1 MNEEY
6 CLVIKPDGEIS
17 LADYPHRANISEEN
31 ACLRALIGEGCEF
44 YEVVRISFADQRLIM
59 LVDEEGRLKS
69 DLQYNSLASM
79 LYGGW
84 IMGTAVLVTTETND
98 EGEEL
103 FRGFDYDEVL
113 WLAERLQKI
122 VKPLRNGHSDKGDGL
137 ARSARSNASEHR
149 Q

>member
-1 MNEEY
+1 MKDQ
-6 CLVIKPDGEIS
+6 CLVIKPDGNLL

-31 ACLRALIGEGCEF
+31 DCLRALIGKGCEL
-44 YEVVRISFADQRLIM
+44 YEVVRIGFAGRRMIM
-59 LVDEEGRLKS
+59 LVDEEGLLKG
-69 DLQYNSLASM
+69 DLKYNSVASM

-84 IMGTAVLVTTETND
+84 IMGTAVLVTTTAND